1 MPHELNIFWYY
12 NRRLF
17 QEIIFRATSKSLRC
31 LLKNEKYLA
40 AKPGMISSL
49 HTWDQQL
56 KPHLHI
62 HSVITAGGLTEESQW
77 KELKYK
83 DFLLPVQV
91 LSKLYRGKFIGYLR
105 KALRKNLI
113 IMPPGQSQ
121 ASFLYEL
128 SPLYKKQWH
137 VEIMPVYEHGRG
149 ITHYLAL
156 YLKRGP
162 MSSYRIKKFDGSGVT
177 FIYKKRRSVGN
188 ISEIKEAKISLED
201 FVKRYLFHV
210 PLPRFQ
216 MVRSYGLYS
225 NRTELLN
232 SARKIFNQK
241 LYERMDFISWKQDLI
256 RELEKENKCP
266 YCESCYK
273 EKEILL
279 PQACSPPKNEAIYA
293 A

>member
-1 MPHELNIFWYY
+1 M
-12 NRRLF
+12 
-17 QEIIFRATSKSLRC
+17 
-31 LLKNEKYLA
+31 
-40 AKPGMISSL
+40 
-49 HTWDQQL
+49 
-56 KPHLHI
+56 
-62 HSVITAGGLTEESQW
+62 
-77 KELKYK
+77 
-83 DFLLPVQV
+83 
-91 LSKLYRGKFIGYLR
+91 
-105 KALRKNLI
+105 
-113 IMPPGQSQ
+113 
-121 ASFLYEL
+121 
-128 SPLYKKQWH
+128 
-137 VEIMPVYEHGRG
+137 
-149 ITHYLAL
+149 
-156 YLKRGP
+156 
-162 MSSYRIKKFDGSGVT
+162 T

-188 ISEIKEAKISLED
+188 ISEIKEAKISLEN